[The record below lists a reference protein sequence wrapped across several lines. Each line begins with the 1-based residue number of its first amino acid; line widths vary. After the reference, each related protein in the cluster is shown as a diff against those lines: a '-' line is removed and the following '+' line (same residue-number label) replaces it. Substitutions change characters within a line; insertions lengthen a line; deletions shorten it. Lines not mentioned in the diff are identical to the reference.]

1 MPLYLCSYI
10 VQSLCVIAPEHRVE
24 TETVSDSPEGVV
36 PLSSEYV
43 KSRLTFSDDLWC
55 ESDPC
60 SLQRAELL
68 TNPLLSIEL
77 DSGMSPDHLP

>member
-10 VQSLCVIAPEHRVE
+10 VQSLCVIALEHRVE

-43 KSRLTFSDDLWC
+43 KSRLTFSDDL
-55 ESDPC
+55 
-60 SLQRAELL
+60 
-68 TNPLLSIEL
+68 
-77 DSGMSPDHLP
+77 